1 MTTQKE
7 MDEVDT
13 APQGSTRKR
22 AKERMKR
29 VARQL
34 RTANLILSDVHSVY
48 EPREKVLG
56 EALTNIIKVIAM
68 AEEMVEDI
76 DSHI

>member
-1 MTTQKE
+1 MVDETTQTE
-7 MDEVDT
+7 DP

-29 VARQL
+29 VAQNL
-34 RTANLILSDVHSVY
+34 RRANLILGDVHSVY
-48 EPREKVLG
+48 EPREKMLG
-56 EALTNIIKVIAM
+56 EALTNIITIVAM

-76 DSHI
+76 DRHI